1 TNDIQVG
8 VADAQ
13 QLKKA
18 KPDAQLTVIEGMNHV
33 MRIVPKDVKEQL
45 ASYNDP
51 KLPLAAEL
59 GARIVR
65 FIDGLQPR

>member
-1 TNDIQVG
+1 
-8 VADAQ
+8 
-13 QLKKA
+13 
-18 KPDAQLTVIEGMNHV
+18 MNHV

-59 GARIVR
+59 GERIVR